1 MVISRESVKYSLN
14 NIKQSK
20 ARSILTILSIFV
32 GIATIFIFV
41 SFGWGLYDYIDEF
54 TSSSSADKLL
64 IQPKGGVIP
73 GLDDTFKLLD
83 GDLDAVRNTP
93 GVYEATGVHMGVGEI
108 IQDDKRAYVFVIS
121 YDPDLPMIMELS
133 DVEIAE
139 GRALR
144 NGDSGKVTLGY
155 NYLLKDKIFPK
166 TYAINSKINV
176 QGQDLRI
183 VGFYEKIGNPQDD
196 SNIYIT
202 NDFAE
207 NILSDLVK
215 ASSVAGFVDNPNAY
229 FGEVSISDSGEILLR
244 EELGYGMIIARAD
257 KNNVDE
263 VGDRVEKK
271 LRQHRDLDEGEEDFT
286 VQSYADLLEQFVVV
300 LNIIIGFIVLIAFI
314 SVIVSAV
321 NTANTMITSVLE
333 RFKEIGVLK
342 SIGARNSE
350 IFKIF
355 LFESGF
361 LGFVSG
367 VIGVLVGWGASNLG
381 AGILDELGYGFLSP
395 HYSWVLFAGLIAF
408 ATFTGAI
415 SGMIPA
421 WRASKINAVDALR
434 YE

>member
-1 MVISRESVKYSLN
+1 MISKESIKYSLN
-14 NIKQSK
+14 NIRKSK

-41 SFGWGLYDYIDEF
+41 SYGWGLYDYIDEF

-64 IQPKGGVIP
+64 IQPKGGGGVP
-73 GLDDTFKLLD
+73 GLDDTFGLYED
-83 GDLDAVRNTP
+83 DLEAVENTA
-93 GVYEATGVHMGVGEI
+93 GVYAATGVHMAVGEI
-108 IQDDKRAYVFVIS
+108 LQDDSRKYAFIMS
-121 YDPDLPMIMELS
+121 YDPDLPMVMELS
-133 DVEIAE
+133 DVEVVE

-155 NYLLKDKIFPK
+155 NYMLKNKIFPK
-166 TYAINSKINV
+166 AYVVNSKINV
-176 QGQDLRI
+176 QGFDLRI
-183 VGFYEKIGNPQDD
+183 VGFYEKVGNPQDD

-202 NDFAE
+202 NDFADD
-207 NILSDLVK
+207 I
-215 ASSVAGFVDNPNAY
+215 
-229 FGEVSISDSGEILLR
+229 LR
-244 EELGYGMIIARAD
+244 EAGVDEELSYGMILARAD
-257 KNNVDE
+257 KDNVDE
-263 VGDRVEKK
+263 VAERVEKS
-271 LRQHRDLDEGEEDFT
+271 LRQERDLDEGKEDFE

-300 LNIIIGFIVLIAFI
+300 LDIIIGFIILIALI

-361 LGFVSG
+361 LGFVAG
-367 VIGVLVGWGASNLG
+367 CIGVLVGWIASDIGAVV
-381 AGILDELGYGFLSP
+381 LDDLGYGFLSP
-395 HYSWVLFAGLIAF
+395 HYSWVLFSGLILF

>member
-1 MVISRESVKYSLN
+1 MVISKESVKYSLN
-14 NIKQSK
+14 NIKKSK

-41 SFGWGLYDYIDEF
+41 SYGWGLYDYIDEF

-64 IQPKGGVIP
+64 IQPKGGTIP
-73 GLDDTFKLLD
+73 GLDDTFPLLED
-83 GDLDAVRNTP
+83 DLEAIENTA
-93 GVYEATGVHMGVGEI
+93 GIYEATGVHMGVGEI
-108 IQDDKRAYVFVIS
+108 LQGDSKRYVFIAS

-133 DVEIAE
+133 DIEIVE

-144 NGDSGKVTLGY
+144 SGDSGKVTLGY
-155 NYLLKDKIFPK
+155 NYMLKNKIMPRA
-166 TYAINSKINV
+166 YSINSKINV
-176 QGQDLRI
+176 QGVDLRI
-183 VGFYEKIGNPQDD
+183 VGFYEKVGSPQDD

-202 NDFAE
+202 NDFADD
-207 NILSDLVK
+207 ILKEAGSDV
-215 ASSVAGFVDNPNAY
+215 
-229 FGEVSISDSGEILLR
+229 
-244 EELGYGMIIARAD
+244 ELSYAMIIARAD
-257 KNNVDE
+257 KENIDE
-263 VGDRVEKK
+263 VGERVEKK
-271 LRQHRDLDEGEEDFT
+271 LRQARDLDEGKEDFS
-286 VQSYADLLEQFVVV
+286 VQSYSELLESFTVV
-300 LNIIIGFIVLIAFI
+300 LDIIIGFIILIALI

-361 LGFVSG
+361 LGFVAG
-367 VIGVLVGWGASNLG
+367 CIGVAVGWLASDVGAD
-381 AGILDELGYGFLSP
+381 ILDNLGYGFLSP
-395 HYSWVLFAGLIAF
+395 HYSWTLFASLILF

>member
-1 MVISRESVKYSLN
+1 MVIGKESVKYSLN

-41 SFGWGLYDYIDEF
+41 SYGWGLYDYIDEF
-54 TSSSSADKLL
+54 TSSSSADKLM
-64 IQPKGGVIP
+64 IQPKGTGIP
-73 GLDDTFKLLD
+73 GLDTTFKLLD
-83 GDLDAVRNTP
+83 DDIRAIKKTP
-93 GVYEATGVHMGVGEI
+93 GVYDVTGVHMSVVEAS
-108 IQDDKRAYVFVIS
+108 QDDAIKYVFIAS

-133 DVEIAE
+133 DIEIIE

-155 NYLLKDKIFPK
+155 NYLLKNKIFPK
-166 TYAINSKINV
+166 AYSLNSKINV
-176 QGQDLRI
+176 QGVDLRI
-183 VGFYEKIGNPQDD
+183 VGFYEKVGNPQDD

-202 NDFAE
+202 NDFADS
-207 NILSDLVK
+207 ILRDVGSD
-215 ASSVAGFVDNPNAY
+215 A
-229 FGEVSISDSGEILLR
+229 
-244 EELGYGMIIARAD
+244 ELPYGMIIARVD
-257 KNNVDE
+257 KDNIDDVADE
-263 VGDRVEKK
+263 VERR
-271 LRQHRDLDEGEEDFT
+271 LRQHRDLDKGKEDFS
-286 VQSYADLLEQFVVV
+286 VQSYADLLESFTVV
-300 LNIIIGFIVLIAFI
+300 LDIIIGFIILIALI
-314 SVIVSAV
+314 SVLVSAV

-361 LGFVSG
+361 LGFVAG
-367 VIGVLVGWGASNLG
+367 VIGVTVGWAGATFA
-381 AGILDELGYGFLSP
+381 AGILDNAGYGFLSP
-395 HYSWVLFAGLIAF
+395 HYSWVLFAGLVLF
-408 ATFTGAI
+408 ATLTGAI

>member
-1 MVISRESVKYSLN
+1 MISRESVKYSLN
-14 NIKQSK
+14 NIRKSK
-20 ARSILTILSIFV
+20 ARSILTVLSIFV

-64 IQPKGGVIP
+64 IQPKSQGAP
-73 GLDDTFKLLD
+73 GLDTTFKLLD
-83 GDLDAVRNTP
+83 EDIRVIENTP
-93 GVYEATGVHMGVGEI
+93 GIFEATGSYMAPAEI
-108 IQDDKRAYVFVIS
+108 KQDDSTKYVFIIS
-121 YDPDLPMIMELS
+121 YDPNLPMIMELS
-133 DVEIAE
+133 DIEIVE
-139 GRALR
+139 GRSLR

-155 NYLLKDKIFPK
+155 NYMIKNKIFPK
-166 TYAINSKINV
+166 AYSLNSKINV

-183 VGFYEKIGNPQDD
+183 VGFYESVGNPQDD

-202 NDFAE
+202 NDFA
-207 NILSDLVK
+207 NDV
-215 ASSVAGFVDNPNAY
+215 
-229 FGEVSISDSGEILLR
+229 LR
-244 EELGYGMIIARAD
+244 EVGSDEELSYAMIIARAEKD
-257 KNNVDE
+257 KIDE
-263 VGDRVEKK
+263 VAERVEEK
-271 LRQHRDLDEGEEDFT
+271 LRQSRGLDKGKEDFE
-286 VQSYADLLEQFVVV
+286 VQSYAELLESFTVV
-300 LNIIIGFIVLIAFI
+300 LNIIIGFILLIAFI
-314 SVIVSAV
+314 SVVVSAV

-361 LGFVSG
+361 LGFVAGS
-367 VIGVLVGWGASNLG
+367 IGVLIGWAATDIGA
-381 AGILDELGYGFLSP
+381 AILDDLGYGFLSP
-395 HYSWVLFAGLIAF
+395 HYSWPLFAGLILF
-408 ATFTGAI
+408 ATLTGAI

>member
-1 MVISRESVKYSLN
+1 VVISKESIKYSLN

-20 ARSILTILSIFV
+20 ARSILTILSIFA

-41 SFGWGLYDYIDEF
+41 SYGWGLYDYIDEF

-64 IQPKGGVIP
+64 IQPKGGGGVP
-73 GLDDTFKLLD
+73 GMDTTFKLLD
-83 GDLDAVRNTP
+83 DDVRVIKNTP
-93 GVYEATGVHMGVGEI
+93 GVFDATGMYMAAGEVT
-108 IQDDKRAYVFVIS
+108 QDESRKYAFVIS

-133 DVEIAE
+133 DIDIVE

-144 NGDSGKVTLGY
+144 DGDSGKVTLGY
-155 NYLLKDKIFPK
+155 NYMLKDKIFPK
-166 TYAINSKINV
+166 AYTLNSKIEV

-183 VGFYEKIGNPQDD
+183 VGFYENVGNPQDD
-196 SNIYIT
+196 SNIYVS
-202 NDFAE
+202 NDFMPELYPNE
-207 NILSDLVK
+207 NLS
-215 ASSVAGFVDNPNAY
+215 
-229 FGEVSISDSGEILLR
+229 
-244 EELGYGMIIARAD
+244 YGMILARAD
-257 KNNVDE
+257 KNNIDE
-263 VGDRVEKK
+263 VEDRVKEK
-271 LRQHRDLDEGEEDFT
+271 LRSHRDLDEGKEDFS
-286 VQSYADLLEQFVVV
+286 VQSYSELLENFTVV
-300 LNIIIGFIVLIAFI
+300 LDIVIGFIILIAFI
-314 SVIVSAV
+314 SIIVSAV

-361 LGFVSG
+361 LGFVAG
-367 VIGVLVGWGASNLG
+367 CIGVFVGWLGSSIGAD
-381 AGILDELGYGFLSP
+381 ILDNLGYGFLSP
-395 HYSWVLFAGLIAF
+395 HYSWTLFLGCIAF
-408 ATFTGAI
+408 ATLTGAI

>member
-1 MVISRESVKYSLN
+1 MISKESVKYSLN
-14 NIKQSK
+14 NLKKSK

-32 GIATIFIFV
+32 GIATIFVFV

-64 IQPKGGVIP
+64 IQPKGGGGVP
-73 GLDDTFKLLD
+73 GLDTAFKLLD
-83 GDLDAVRNTP
+83 NDVSVIENTP
-93 GVYEATGVHMGVGEI
+93 GVYEATGMYIGAGEI
-108 IQDDKRAYVFVIS
+108 IQDNSKKYVFVTS
-121 YDPDLPMIMELS
+121 YDPALPLIMELS
-133 DVEIAE
+133 NIEIIG

-144 NGDSGKVTLGY
+144 PGDSGKVTLGY
-155 NYLLKDKIFPK
+155 NYMLKNKIFPK
-166 TYAINSKINV
+166 AYSLNSKINV

-183 VGFYEKIGNPQDD
+183 VGFYEPVGNPQDD
-196 SNIYIT
+196 SNIYVT
-202 NDFAE
+202 NDFMVE
-207 NILSDLVK
+207 LYPNKNLS
-215 ASSVAGFVDNPNAY
+215 
-229 FGEVSISDSGEILLR
+229 
-244 EELGYGMIIARAD
+244 YGMIIAR
-257 KNNVDE
+257 VDQE
-263 VGDRVEKK
+263 NIDTTGDRVEKK
-271 LRQHRDLDEGEEDFT
+271 LRDSRGLDAGKEDFT
-286 VQSYADLLEQFVVV
+286 VASFADLLESFTVV
-300 LNIIIGFIVLIAFI
+300 LNIIIGFILLIAFI
-314 SVIVSAV
+314 SIVVSAV

-361 LGFVSG
+361 LGFVAG
-367 VIGVLVGWGASNLG
+367 TIGVLVGWGMSVLA
-381 AGILDELGYGFLSP
+381 AGILENMGYGFLSP
-395 HYSWVLFAGLIAF
+395 HYSWVLFVGLILF